1 MNSNKLTRFVATLLC
16 SVTLFLSSGA
26 SQAAVTK
33 SFPTP
38 EAAMEAFGAAI
49 IDNDDA
55 AKTALLGAGYQ
66 SLIPPIGTEV
76 RYRFLEGW
84 SKSHRIEME
93 GDANARIA
101 VGDKGWTLPIP
112 LVKSPAG
119 WRFDMK
125 AGVAEMAL
133 REIGRNELAAI
144 KVAQAYGDAQMEYA
158 GKDRNGDGV
167 LEYARKITS
176 SPGKM
181 DGLYWPAGNGAEES
195 PLGLRL
201 ARAAAE
207 QGKKQPGSYHGYR
220 YRILTAQ
227 GAAAPGGA
235 RDYIVDGRM
244 TGGFGLI
251 LWPASY
257 GQSGI
262 MSFMINQDGQV
273 YEKNLG
279 PDTAA
284 RAARLTTFNPDAS
297 WRKVDDNQ

>member
-1 MNSNKLTRFVATLLC
+1 MNSNKLSRFVVALLC
-16 SVTLFLSSGA
+16 TGALVLSSGA
-26 SQAAVTK
+26 AQATSTK

-84 SKSHRIEME
+84 AKSHRVEMD
-93 GDANARIA
+93 GDTSARIA

-125 AGVAEMAL
+125 AGVAEMAV
-133 REIGRNELAAI
+133 REIGRNELSAI
-144 KVAQAYGDAQMEYA
+144 KVAQAYGDAQKEYA
-158 GKDRNGDGV
+158 QKDRNGDGV
-167 LEYARKITS
+167 LEYASKIIS

-181 DGLYWPAGNGAEES
+181 DGLYWPVSNGAEES
-195 PLGLRL
+195 PLGPQL

-207 QGKKQPGSYHGYR
+207 HGLKQPGSYHGYR

-235 RDYIVDGRM
+235 RDYMVDGHM

-257 GQSGI
+257 GKSGV

-279 PDTAA
+279 GDTAA
-284 RAARLTTFNPDAS
+284 QAARVKSFNPDTS